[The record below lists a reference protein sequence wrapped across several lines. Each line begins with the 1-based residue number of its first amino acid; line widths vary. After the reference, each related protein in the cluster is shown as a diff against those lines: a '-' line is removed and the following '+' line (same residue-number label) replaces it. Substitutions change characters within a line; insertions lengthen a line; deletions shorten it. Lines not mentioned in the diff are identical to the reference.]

1 MGTERELPLEPEPQI
16 NQDPEDRE
24 HQPDGAIGEK
34 FAGDARTDDF
44 DAAIFD
50 GLAQHAAHLLHRCL
64 LRGIDKEFHN
74 QKRDEVVDE
83 YGRFY
88 SDAIKMMYSKSLSA
102 FDLKQEKEQTLRDYG
117 DSQLGKQVIMARR
130 LVESG
135 VRFVEVSMG
144 GWDTHQNG
152 FTAIEANLNKLD
164 PAVGTLI
171 EDLNARGMLERT
183 MVVCTGEFGR
193 TPHAQ
198 GGDGRDHNNKGFTLW
213 MAGGGVKGGLSYG
226 QTDDYGYE
234 AVENKVQI
242 HDLHAT
248 ILALLGLNHE
258 KLTFNY
264 AGRDFRLTDIEGNV
278 VKAIMA

>member
-1 MGTERELPLEPEPQI
+1 MIFRGLTGSFDSVPPRLRPRSTAL
-16 NQDPEDRE
+16 RMTS
-24 HQPDGAIGEK
+24 
-34 FAGDARTDDF
+34 FF
-44 DAAIFD
+44 DAIAVQFSQFLLVRPVAANAPDACHGNWDQHFNLGNALEGNCKSADQPIA
-50 GLAQHAAHLLHRCL
+50 GLLTDLQQRGLLKDTL
-64 LRGIDKEFHN
+64 
-74 QKRDEVVDE
+74 VVW
-83 YGRFY
+83 
-88 SDAIKMMYSKSLSA
+88 S
-102 FDLKQEKEQTLRDYG
+102 
-117 DSQLGKQVIMARR
+117 
-130 LVESG
+130 
-135 VRFVEVSMG
+135 
-144 GWDTHQNG
+144 
-152 FTAIEANLNKLD
+152 
-164 PAVGTLI
+164 
-171 EDLNARGMLERT
+171 
-183 MVVCTGEFGR
+183 GEFGR

-278 VKAIMA
+278 IKALMA